1 MTALAQSGVEAEMR
15 SKAALLSGP
24 SGAMDWLVDGGLV
37 VLDDGTLQV
46 VEPAAG
52 LVDGSVAEV
61 AA

>member
-1 MTALAQSGVEAEMR
+1 MR

-24 SGAMDWLVDGGLV
+24 SGALDWLADGGLV

-46 VEPAAG
+46 VEPTAG
-52 LVDGSVAEV
+52 LVGGSVVEL